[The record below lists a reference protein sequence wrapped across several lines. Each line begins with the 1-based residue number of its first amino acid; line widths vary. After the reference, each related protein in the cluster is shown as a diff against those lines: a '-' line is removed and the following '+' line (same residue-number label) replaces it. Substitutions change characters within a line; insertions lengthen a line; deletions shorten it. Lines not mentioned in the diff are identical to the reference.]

1 MLKTKHIH
9 LNLASHPL
17 RNRRL
22 FFLILSTLLLAL
34 LFVSAFA
41 GKIFVEYRMKTQD
54 VKSSIRNIDSL
65 INDAQRAEKRLSAR
79 VNGVIEEQQGRI
91 DLVNSVIL
99 MKSFSWLDFLD
110 DLERALPDS
119 SYIVSLAPALTE
131 DLRLQLRL
139 KVVSADVAELVKL
152 IENFKA
158 LKFDIFL
165 ESEAN
170 DERGFLVSY
179 ISLSYEIGA

>member
-1 MLKTKHIH
+1 M
-9 LNLASHPL
+9 
-17 RNRRL
+17 
-22 FFLILSTLLLAL
+22 
-34 LFVSAFA
+34 
-41 GKIFVEYRMKTQD
+41 
-54 VKSSIRNIDSL
+54 
-65 INDAQRAEKRLSAR
+65 R
-79 VNGVIEEQQGRI
+79 VNGLIEEQQGRI
-91 DLVNSVIL
+91 DLINSIIL

-131 DLRLQLRL
+131 DLRLRLRL
-139 KVVSADVAELVKL
+139 KVVSANVADLVKL

>member
-1 MLKTKHIH
+1 MKHIH

-22 FFLILSTLLLAL
+22 FFLLLSSMLLIL

-41 GKIFVEYRMKTQD
+41 GKIFVEYRMKNQD

-65 INDAQRAEKRLSAR
+65 INNAQRVEKRLSAR
-79 VNGVIEEQQGRI
+79 INGVIEEQKGRV
-91 DLVNSVIL
+91 DLVNSIVL

-139 KVVSADVAELVKL
+139 KIVSADVADLVKL

-179 ISLSYEIGA
+179 ISLSYEIGV